1 MKTLKKR
8 FRSLIFT
15 FLLPLKKYVNK
26 TTYFR
31 VTTVKS
37 LQIFTENS
45 LKKKKRHFHKRC
57 PEVVIVVETRKTDYV
72 MYKKNAIPFTK
83 KNVQFA
89 SI

>member
-8 FRSLIFT
+8 IRSLILK

-45 LKKKKRHFHKRC
+45 LKKKKEAFSLTLSRSCNCCR
-57 PEVVIVVETRKTDYV
+57 
-72 MYKKNAIPFTK
+72 NAEDRLC
-83 KNVQFA
+83 NV
-89 SI
+89 